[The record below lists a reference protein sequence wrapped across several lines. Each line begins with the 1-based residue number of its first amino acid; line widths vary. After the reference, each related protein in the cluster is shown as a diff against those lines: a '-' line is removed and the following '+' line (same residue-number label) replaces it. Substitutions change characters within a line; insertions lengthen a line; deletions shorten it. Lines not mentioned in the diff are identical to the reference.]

1 MTTRTDRRAAAL
13 LLRLAAQIVS
23 GEDTTILGACK
34 WPLREM
40 GFDIGNIEDAAE
52 QLQRD
57 ALKAIAA
64 QGILSDVE

>member
-57 ALKAIAA
+57 ALKAIEA
-64 QGILSDVE
+64 QGVLDER

>member
-1 MTTRTDRRAAAL
+1 MITRTDRRAAAL

-40 GFDIGNIEDAAE
+40 GFDICNMEDAAE
-52 QLQRD
+52 QLGRV
-57 ALKAIAA
+57 ALTVISE
-64 QGILSDVE
+64 QGVLEESR